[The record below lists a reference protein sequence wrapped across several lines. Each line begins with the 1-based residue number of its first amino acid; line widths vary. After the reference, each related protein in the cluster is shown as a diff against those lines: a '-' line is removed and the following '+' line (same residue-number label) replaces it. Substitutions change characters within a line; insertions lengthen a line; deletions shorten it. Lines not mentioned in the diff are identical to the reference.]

1 MCIVR
6 YEVEWANEIYGN
18 RQQLRDGGRMMV
30 DALVR
35 YRLDDISLFLD
46 LDGTLAPFT
55 DLPEAVGPDIA
66 RNALI
71 RNLALRLGGRLAIVS
86 GRPIADI
93 DRILE
98 GVVPAVAGGHGLHR
112 RDARLDLTVAP
123 VHSGVAQA
131 RQEIA
136 AFVRKYP
143 ALHVEEKPL
152 SVALHY
158 RLEPTLEPV
167 VEVFAEDLARRTGL
181 KLQRGVLVVEFLTPG
196 MDKGRAIRAFMVEP
210 PFAGTMPLF
219 VGDDLTDEDGFRVVR
234 AFGGTGVLVGSVRET
249 WADYRLGTVDAVLHW
264 LEHGLQTDFFELETA
279 VEPSYRR
286 I

>member
-1 MCIVR
+1 MESGKWQGDWQMTVAAKINAQMR
-6 YEVEWANEIYGN
+6 YSLN
-18 RQQLRDGGRMMV
+18 
-30 DALVR
+30 
-35 YRLDDISLFLD
+35 DISLFLD

-71 RNLALRLGGRLAIVS
+71 RNLALRLDGRLAVVS

-98 GVVPAVAGGHGLHR
+98 GVVPAVAGSHGLQR
-112 RDARLDLTVAP
+112 RDARLDMIVAP
-123 VHSGVAQA
+123 IHSGVTQA
-131 RQEIA
+131 KQEIA

-143 ALHVEEKPL
+143 ELHVEEKPL

-158 RLEPTLEPV
+158 RAEPTLEPV
-167 VEVFAEDLARRTGL
+167 IDIFAEDLARRTGL
-181 KLQRGVLVVEFLTPG
+181 KLQRGVMVVEFLTPG
-196 MDKGRAIRAFMVEP
+196 MDKGRAVRAFMVEP
-210 PFAGTMPLF
+210 PFAGTLPVF

-234 AFGGTGVLVGSVRET
+234 SFGGAGVLVGGLRET
-249 WADYRLGTVDAVLHW
+249 FADYRLGNVEAVHHW
-264 LEHGLQTDFFELETA
+264 LERGLQSQYLELETA
-279 VEPSYRR
+279 IEPSYRR

>member
-1 MCIVR
+1 MT
-6 YEVEWANEIYGN
+6 
-18 RQQLRDGGRMMV
+18 V
-30 DALVR
+30 DALIR

-55 DLPEAVGPDIA
+55 DLPEEVGPDIA
-66 RNALI
+66 RNVLI
-71 RNLALRLGGRLAIVS
+71 RNLALRLDGRLAIIS
-86 GRPIADI
+86 GRPITDI

-98 GVVPAVAGGHGLHR
+98 GVVPAVAGSHGLQR
-112 RDARLDLTVAP
+112 RDARLDMIVAP

-143 ALHVEEKPL
+143 ELHVEEKPL

-158 RLEPTLEPV
+158 RSEPTLEPV
-167 VEVFAEDLARRTGL
+167 VEVFAEDLVRRTGL
-181 KLQRGVLVVEFLTPG
+181 KLQRGVMVVEFLTPG

-210 PFAGTMPLF
+210 PFAGTVPVF

-234 AFGGTGVLVGSVRET
+234 SFGGTGVLVGGLRET
-249 WADYRLGTVDAVLHW
+249 WADYRLGNVEAVHHW
-264 LEHGLQTDFFELETA
+264 LEGGLKTDFLELETA
-279 VEPSYRR
+279 IEPSYRR

>member
-1 MCIVR
+1 MTI
-6 YEVEWANEIYGN
+6 AAKINP
-18 RQQLRDGGRMMV
+18 LM
-30 DALVR
+30 R

-71 RNLALRLGGRLAIVS
+71 RDLALRLGGRLAVVS

-98 GVVPAVAGGHGLHR
+98 GVVPAVAGSHGLQR
-112 RDARLDLTVAP
+112 RDARLDMIVAP

-131 RQEIA
+131 RREIA

-143 ALHVEEKPL
+143 ELHVEAKPL

-167 VEVFAEDLARRTGL
+167 VEVFAADLARRTDL
-181 KLQRGVLVVEFLTPG
+181 KLQRGVMVVEFLTPG

-210 PFAGTMPLF
+210 PFSGTIPVF

-234 AFGGTGVLVGSVRET
+234 AFGGTGVLVGGLRET
-249 WADYRLGTVDAVLHW
+249 YADYRLGNVEAVHHW
-264 LEHGLQTDFFELETA
+264 LERGLQTEFFELETA
-279 VEPSYRR
+279 IEPSYRR

>member
-1 MCIVR
+1 MSVVIC
-6 YEVEWANEIYGN
+6 EVERANEIYGN
-18 RQQLRDGGRMMV
+18 WRQPQGSGRMMV
-30 DALVR
+30 DALSR

-55 DLPEAVGPDIA
+55 DLPEEVGPDIA

-71 RNLALRLGGRLAIVS
+71 RNLALRLQGRLAVVS

-98 GVVPAVAGGHGLHR
+98 GVIPAVAGSHGLQR
-112 RDARLDLTVAP
+112 RDARLDLIVAP

-131 RQEIA
+131 KQEIA
-136 AFVRKYP
+136 AFVRRYP
-143 ALHVEEKPL
+143 ELHVEEKPL

-158 RLEPTLEPV
+158 RLEPTLKPV

-181 KLQRGVLVVEFLTPG
+181 KLQRGIMVVEFLTPG
-196 MDKGRAIRAFMVEP
+196 MDKGRAVRAFMVEP
-210 PFAGTMPLF
+210 PFAGTIPVF

-234 AFGGTGVLVGSVRET
+234 SFGGIGVLVGALRET
-249 WADYRLGTVDAVLHW
+249 FADYRLGNVEAVHHW
-264 LEHGLQTDFFELETA
+264 LERGLQTQYLELETA
-279 VEPSYRR
+279 IEPSYRR

>member
-1 MCIVR
+1 MER
-6 YEVEWANEIYGN
+6 ADEIYGN
-18 RQQLRDGGRMMV
+18 WRQSRGAGRMMV
-30 DALVR
+30 DTLVR

-55 DLPEAVGPDIA
+55 DLPEGVGPDIA

-71 RNLALRLGGRLAIVS
+71 RNLALRLGGRLAVVS

-98 GVVPAVAGGHGLHR
+98 GVVPAVAGSHGLQR
-112 RDARLDLTVAP
+112 RDARLDMIVAP
-123 VHSGVAQA
+123 IHSGVAQA

-143 ALHVEEKPL
+143 ELHVEEKPL

-158 RLEPTLEPV
+158 RSEPTLEPV

-181 KLQRGVLVVEFLTPG
+181 KLQRGVMVIEFLTPG
-196 MDKGRAIRAFMVEP
+196 MDKGRAVRAFMVEP
-210 PFAGTMPLF
+210 PFAGTVPLF

-234 AFGGTGVLVGSVRET
+234 SFGGAGVLVGGLRET
-249 WADYRLGTVDAVLHW
+249 FADYRLGNVEAVHHW
-264 LEHGLQTDFFELETA
+264 LARGLQTQCLELETA
-279 VEPSYRR
+279 IEPSYRR

>member
-1 MCIVR
+1 MESAKWQGDWQMTVAAKINAQMR
-6 YEVEWANEIYGN
+6 YSLN
-18 RQQLRDGGRMMV
+18 
-30 DALVR
+30 
-35 YRLDDISLFLD
+35 DISLFLD

-71 RNLALRLGGRLAIVS
+71 RNLALRLDGRLAVVS

-98 GVVPAVAGGHGLHR
+98 GVVPAVAGSHGLQR
-112 RDARLDLTVAP
+112 RDARLDLIVAP
-123 VHSGVAQA
+123 IHSGVTQA

-143 ALHVEEKPL
+143 ELHIEEKPL

-158 RLEPTLEPV
+158 RAEPTLEPV
-167 VEVFAEDLARRTGL
+167 VDIFAEDLARRTGL
-181 KLQRGVLVVEFLTPG
+181 KLQRGVMVVEFLTPG
-196 MDKGRAIRAFMVEP
+196 MDKGRAVRAFMVEP
-210 PFAGTMPLF
+210 PFAGTLPVF

-234 AFGGTGVLVGSVRET
+234 SFGGAGVLVGGLRET
-249 WADYRLGTVDAVLHW
+249 FADYRLGNVEAVHHW
-264 LEHGLQTDFFELETA
+264 LERGLQTQYLELETA
-279 VEPSYRR
+279 IEPSYRR